1 MSIEPRGRSPRREVA
16 SAILLDMSGR
26 FLLQQRDNSPGILH
40 PGKIS
45 LFGGHREA
53 GESYLQCVV
62 REIYEEISYFVPPG
76 CFQYLSCYDDN
87 LGPHGAGTL
96 HCELFFAR
104 DLPMQDLVVT
114 EGSLLIVEPSELIAL
129 NSQLTPDACFA
140 IRTFLNKNSS
150 FRSTVR

>member
-1 MSIEPRGRSPRREVA
+1 MSIEPRERSPRLEVA

-62 REIYEEISYFVPPG
+62 RE
-76 CFQYLSCYDDN
+76 
-87 LGPHGAGTL
+87 
-96 HCELFFAR
+96 LFRAARLLPILVMLRARSANARSSRYRRIASDRRTRRTHRAQFATDAR
-104 DLPMQDLVVT
+104 CMFRNKDV
-114 EGSLLIVEPSELIAL
+114 SE
-129 NSQLTPDACFA
+129 QE
-140 IRTFLNKNSS
+140 
-150 FRSTVR
+150 